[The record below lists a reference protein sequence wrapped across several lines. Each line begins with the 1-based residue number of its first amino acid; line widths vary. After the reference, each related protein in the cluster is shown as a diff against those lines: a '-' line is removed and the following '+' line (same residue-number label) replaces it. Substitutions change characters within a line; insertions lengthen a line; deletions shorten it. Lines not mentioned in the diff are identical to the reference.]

1 MKEKNEDVQQWLSE
15 YSNPRTQNTMRIRLS
30 GFLKWFDGDIKD
42 LIKLSSKECKHQI
55 LQYQSEMKASGKPN
69 NSILSVITSVRALFK
84 YLEKPLAFGRGRL
97 VSLQE
102 AQNKHSFSNG
112 DLKTMFEVS
121 DTRGKALIALG
132 CSLGWAISDTMALQR
147 SKVETMLE
155 RAKDNGDKFIF
166 FKRARIKT
174 NAKALG
180 ILNPLAIEWLT
191 KWLKIHKGSKLFDI
205 TDSQINRALQDIA
218 KESGIKL
225 LGKVSFHCFRGW
237 VFSSLVKS
245 GFSEFASK
253 YVVGK
258 TIPLSDAT
266 YLSLEEDIKEKYTEA
281 YEKYFNISQ
290 TNNSK
295 KSLALE
301 QENREQRTMIKTL
314 ISKVERMEKGLS
326 LITNDMTLLMQD
338 YTARRGPQRTK
349 PKS

>member
-1 MKEKNEDVQQWLSE
+1 MKTENEDVRQWLSE
-15 YSNPRTQNTMRIRLS
+15 YSNKKTQSTMKIRLNS
-30 GFLKWFDGDIKD
+30 FVQWFDGDIED
-42 LIKLSSKECKHQI
+42 LTKLSSKEAKHQI
-55 LQYQSEMKASGKPN
+55 LKFQAEMKANGKPN
-69 NSILSVITSVRALFK
+69 NTILADITAIRALFK

-97 VSLQE
+97 VRLQE

-112 DLKTMFEVS
+112 DLKAMFEVS
-121 DTRGKALIALG
+121 DTRGKALISLG
-132 CSLGWAISDTMALQR
+132 CSLGWAISDTMALER

-180 ILNPLAIEWLT
+180 ILNPLAIEWLS

-205 TDSQINRALQDIA
+205 SESQINRMLQDIA
-218 KESGIKL
+218 KESGIRL

-266 YLSLEEDIKEKYTEA
+266 YLSLEEDIKEKYIEA
-281 YEKYFNISQ
+281 YDKYFNIAQ
-290 TNNSK
+290 TNNTK

-301 QENREQRTMIKTL
+301 EENRQQRKMIKTL
-314 ISKVERMEKGLS
+314 IEKVESMEKGLA
-326 LITNDMTLLMQD
+326 LITDNVSVLMED
-338 YTARRGPQRTK
+338 LKERRNPTHRTA
-349 PKS
+349 